1 MEEQLEVLIQSFL
14 NRLEAQEVKLL
25 VWGVLDGGFSEEEIL
40 ELAERFLESQNP
52 DIDPWDF
59 LDAMQ
64 DRQLLFDFNLR
75 GRRRYR
81 TRMAEAVRLFA
92 RLRQLFPNRDWQI
105 APTLVA
111 DYRFSLR
118 QRLYPR
124 RTLEPETVLQHL
136 EADKLLPPAQRSALE
151 AMLVTPNRIL
161 QLADFQLRATTRL
174 LRDLKSSK
182 SRGMIVCAG
191 TGTGKTLAFYLP
203 VLTHIAGLIQ
213 KPSAT
218 GACWT
223 KALAIY
229 PRNELLKDQFSETY
243 VEARRL
249 DAVLQQAGKRK
260 LTIGAFFGPTPKQAS
275 NLISRPNASFKSP
288 WVKESGGF
296 TCPYLRCPACDG
308 ALSWRRDDV
317 EQDQERLVCLTPSCG
332 VVIQEDEVML
342 TRDRMAKTPPDIL
355 FTTTEML
362 NRSMGDAIYG
372 PVFGIGDVKAPQI
385 VLLDEVHTYTGIH
398 GSQVAYLLRRW
409 QRMIG
414 EKIQFT
420 GLSATLQSATEFFTQ
435 LIGLPPGTVEEI
447 APGDDVQPEGMEYLL
462 ALRGDPVSGT
472 SLLSTSI
479 QTAMLLRRILDP
491 SNSNV
496 SQGTYGSRVFAFTD
510 DLDVTNRL
518 FHNLLDAEGRN
529 SWGRI
534 LSSRQPLAALRTHNA
549 TNPVERLAQGQ
560 SWYMCEEIGH
570 TLENPLQI
578 TRTSSQDTG
587 VDSESDVIVATAS
600 LEVGFNDP
608 DVGAV
613 IQHKAPRNMASFLQ
627 RKGRAGRRRTMRP
640 WTVVV
645 LSDYGRDRIAYQ
657 SYDLLFNPIL
667 EERLLPLANR
677 YVIRIQAAF
686 AFMDWISQQLKSYSS
701 ASVWKDFAQPAKEPW
716 QKRQRQRQ
724 EQAIVMIKSILE
736 VGETYSKLETYLQE
750 ALKLSHDELQSIL
763 WEPPRALMTG
773 VLPTLLRRLETGWQR
788 LSLPGEPEQDY
799 HTKDPLPDF
808 VPGNLF
814 SDLLLPEVCIL
825 TPPPNQNA
833 TESEEVYLPILQ
845 AIKTFAPGRVSRRF
859 GIRRSQISHWI
870 APPKLIAGTQTFA
883 VEQYCNEYEEAG
895 TFQTWHDATTLD
907 VRCIRPWTLR
917 VQQIPNQ
924 VSDKSNAQLEW
935 HTQIVP
941 PDSGNPMDLPQGSYW
956 LSILATVSS
965 FTHNQQNPLEVRRFA
980 MGSEANIRVQQNHH
994 TQELETSVRFIE
1006 EANGRPAGVGFAQTV
1021 DGVVFRHRI
1030 PDNFT
1035 ISPYDANRS
1044 KVHAFRT
1051 SYFRQRIRQDARLDG
1066 IANIFQRDWLYQIY
1080 LSMLVSYAI
1089 EHEAG
1094 LPEAYQA
1101 LQHKDLGQEMATVLE
1116 GIFQTLNVE
1125 EPPEAEDTADSLTD
1139 DSEPQSPNLPPGRQP
1154 THERLLELAG
1164 APEVQDVLND
1174 LAQVLWQQPDEG
1186 WNDWARQRFQATL
1199 GGAILEACRQ
1209 LCPQFDSEDLL
1220 LDLDPGPRSP
1230 EAPPLPEGLEEVW
1243 LTEASPGGSGVV
1255 EEILRRYAE
1264 DPLGFLRLVES
1275 ALEPSDFEVI
1285 DSELTQLLELSETS
1299 FAVQEA
1305 FSQVR
1310 TADSHQTLTQASEQ
1324 LRQILMQEGTL
1335 ITPAVMTAIHARILS
1350 PGSSTDTDWQL
1361 RELLRRWQA
1370 EESRLGIE
1378 VDARVFAYVA
1388 SKQEDLIAAL
1398 PNDVRNDPYVC
1409 FQVLYG
1415 RLWLRGIIIRNRAIS
1430 FYNPF
1435 AIVPEADREILL
1447 DVLQPVENL
1456 IKLEEPDWQTQLN
1469 EALQAVGTA
1478 ALIAPVSRRRALK
1491 EAILKMMSEPVDVGF
1506 LTLYPFVEGIRRTA
1520 QGYVVRLRIREAVQ

>member
-1 MEEQLEVLIQSFL
+1 MNEELGNLVQEFLNQLE
-14 NRLEAQEVKLL
+14 LEQTKLL
-25 VWGVLDGGFSEEEIL
+25 TWGVVNGGFSEDEVEEMAEALL
-40 ELAERFLESQNP
+40 EAH
-52 DIDPWDF
+52 DVDADPWD
-59 LDAMQ
+59 LIEELEE
-64 DRQLLFDFNLR
+64 RKLLFDFNIWGSRL
-75 GRRRYR
+75 YR
-81 TRMAEAVRLFA
+81 TRMAESVRLFA
-92 RLRQLFPNRDWQI
+92 RLRQLFPKRDWQV

-118 QRLYPR
+118 QRVYPNR
-124 RTLEPETVLQHL
+124 RFQPADVLEQLEAEKLINSSQRLSLEALLVSPDRTL
-136 EADKLLPPAQRSALE
+136 
-151 AMLVTPNRIL
+151 I
-161 QLADFQLRATTRL
+161 LADFQRRATSRM
-174 LRDLKSSK
+174 LRDLKSTS
-182 SRGMIVCAG
+182 SRGMIICAG

-203 VLTHIAGLIQ
+203 ALTHIAGMV
-213 KPSAT
+213 KKT
-218 GACWT
+218 TYWT

-229 PRNELLKDQFSETY
+229 PRQELLKDQFSETY

-249 DAVLQQAGKRK
+249 DAVLQQAGQRK
-260 LTIGAFFGPTPKQAS
+260 LTIGAFFGLTPKQAS
-275 NLISRPNASFKSP
+275 YLTPPPNSQFESLWP
-288 WVKESGGF
+288 RESGGF
-296 TCPYLRCPACDG
+296 TCPYLRCPKCCG
-308 ALSWRRDDV
+308 SLSWRRDDI
-317 EQDQERLVCLTPSCG
+317 EKGRERLVCLTPSCSTEIG
-332 VVIQEDEVML
+332 EDEVIL

-355 FTTTEML
+355 FATTEML
-362 NRSMGDAIYG
+362 NRSIGDASYG
-372 PVFGIGDVKAPQI
+372 HVFGVGTAKPPQI

-398 GSQVAYLLRRW
+398 GAQVAYLLRRW

-414 EKIQFT
+414 KKVQFT

-435 LIGLPPGTVEEI
+435 LVGLSPGTVEEI

-491 SNSNV
+491 SYSYT

-529 SWGRI
+529 SWGGI
-534 LSSRQPLAALRTHNA
+534 LSWRQPLAALRTHSA

-560 SWYMCEEIGH
+560 SWYMCERLGH

-587 VDSESDVIVATAS
+587 VDSQSDVIVATAS

-608 DVGAV
+608 EVGAV

-627 RKGRAGRRRTMRP
+627 RKGRAGRRSTMRP

-701 ASVWKDFAQPAKEPW
+701 GSVWRDFAQPANGPW
-716 QKRQRQRQ
+716 RQRQ
-724 EQAIVMIKSILE
+724 EQAIAIIKNILE
-736 VGETYSKLETYLQE
+736 IGETYSKLETYLQE
-750 ALKLSHDELQSIL
+750 ALKLSHDELQPIL

-773 VLPTLLRRLETGWQR
+773 VLPTLLRRLATGWQR
-788 LSLPGEPEQDY
+788 LSLPGEPEHDY

-833 TESEEVYLPILQ
+833 TEPEEFYLPILQ

-870 APPKLIAGTQTFA
+870 APPQLIAGTQTFA
-883 VEQYCNEYEEAG
+883 VEQYCSEYEEAG
-895 TFQTWHDATTLD
+895 TFQTWHAGGTLD

-924 VSDKSNAQLEW
+924 VSDKSNAQIEW

-941 PDSGNPMDLPQGSYW
+941 PDPGNPMDLPQGSYW
-956 LSILATVSS
+956 LNILATVCS

-980 MGSEANIRVQQNHH
+980 MGSEANIRVQQNQH
-994 TQELETSVRFIE
+994 TQELETSVRFVE

-1021 DGVVFRHRI
+1021 DGVVFRYRI
-1030 PDNFT
+1030 PDDFT

-1044 KVHAFRT
+1044 KVRAFRT

-1089 EHEAG
+1089 EHEVG

-1101 LQHKDLGQEMATVLE
+1101 LQYKDLGQEMAAVLE

-1125 EPPEAEDTADSLTD
+1125 ESPEAEDTADSLTD

-1164 APEVQDVLND
+1164 TPEVQDVLND

-1230 EAPPLPEGLEEVW
+1230 EAPPLPEGLKEIW

-1299 FAVQEA
+1299 PSVQEA

-1335 ITPAVMTAIHARILS
+1335 VTPAVMTAVHARILS

-1370 EESRLGIE
+1370 EELRLGIE

-1398 PNDVRNDPYVC
+1398 PTDVRNDPYVC

-1415 RLWLRGIIIRNRAIS
+1415 RLWLRGSIIRNRAIS

-1447 DVLQPVENL
+1447 DVLQPAENL
-1456 IKLEEPDWQTQLN
+1456 IKVEEPDWRTQLN

-1478 ALIAPVSRRRALK
+1478 ALIAPVARRRALK